1 VVVSLYYSLVLS
13 FSFSKIKHIK
23 QSFFSFFS
31 LSNFKNKEQQEREQ
45 QEHNFIHTNKNQ
57 TTTTYKIREEKN
69 LSLRLSALN
78 NTLCCLSLM

>member
-1 VVVSLYYSLVLS
+1 LCGFILIPFALS
-13 FSFSKIKHIK
+13 KPLL
-23 QSFFSFFS
+23 FFFFA
-31 LSNFKNKEQQEREQ
+31 FEQEQEQ

-69 LSLRLSALN
+69 LSSLLSALN